1 MVLSSLR
8 RLLPPST
15 FDDVNDWMGELKRN
29 VRLLLEDG
37 NGMNAHNNDKRRVK
51 EEEQWTLEKKDDDHT
66 IKIISHYQQKDNDDS
81 VHGIN
86 LRKQLL
92 HRISTIVQQLK
103 ILATSSIPEIIS
115 RITHATSPI
124 LHELSRGYFVPF
136 LTIALA
142 CLGRIHNLLLI
153 MGREVVSALQE
164 TVPQLREL
172 CQQKGA
178 LGISS
183 SDTNSIVDWKELENI
198 VMPTFVGKRQHNN
211 NNNNN
216 VNTKTD
222 NNCASQEWNDLMTQ
236 FVEVSHEELTKQTN
250 DFIKGK
256 RWNDAMFRLGL
267 RKCHE
272 PGTSSTAEQIDK
284 QNDDEEMHSSSVGVN
299 DTDMGELVN
308 MQSESTTHQMNKVAS
323 RNDAVVDD
331 NMARILQKV
340 QSPDTLLASKKKRK
354 KRKRTKR
361 NSSDGF
367 NSDDALDEQQ
377 KQQQPQQH
385 VTSSKSIGVRTESTG
400 VKDSSSDVNLHQWN
414 VEDESLEKRK
424 QSEHSDIN
432 VGSTDAAQTD
442 FVSGMQDNTKES
454 REIMKEKKSKKK
466 SSKKKAKKEKKKSTS
481 VIDDIFGF

>member
-1 MVLSSLR
+1 
-8 RLLPPST
+8 
-15 FDDVNDWMGELKRN
+15 
-29 VRLLLEDG
+29 
-37 NGMNAHNNDKRRVK
+37 
-51 EEEQWTLEKKDDDHT
+51 
-66 IKIISHYQQKDNDDS
+66 
-81 VHGIN
+81 
-86 LRKQLL
+86 
-92 HRISTIVQQLK
+92 
-103 ILATSSIPEIIS
+103 
-115 RITHATSPI
+115 
-124 LHELSRGYFVPF
+124 
-136 LTIALA
+136 
-142 CLGRIHNLLLI
+142 
-153 MGREVVSALQE
+153 
-164 TVPQLREL
+164 
-172 CQQKGA
+172 
-178 LGISS
+178 
-183 SDTNSIVDWKELENI
+183 
-198 VMPTFVGKRQHNN
+198 MPTFVGKRQNI

-216 VNTKTD
+216 VNTKTCE
-222 NNCASQEWNDLMTQ
+222 NSASQEWNDLMTQ

-256 RWNDAMFRLGL
+256 RWNDALFRLGL

-272 PGTSSTAEQIDK
+272 PGTSTTAEQIDK

-299 DTDMGELVN
+299 ETDMGELVN

-361 NSSDGF
+361 SDGF

-424 QSEHSDIN
+424 QSAHSDIN

-454 REIMKEKKSKKK
+454 REITKEKKSKKK

>member
-1 MVLSSLR
+1 MNNSNAQVRRTTNVQPGPTRSNTTNERREDNGNYQQQCYEKNGGMIFILWTQRCFVSSRVICIAVKNAHKMWLHTLLIVYACLKCKHLVKSMSTFHSALTLDIHTLSLLLERNHHQHRRCKYYQRLLMVLSSLR

-92 HRISTIVQQLK
+92 QRISTIVQQLK

-198 VMPTFVGKRQHNN
+198 VMPTFVGKRQNI

-216 VNTKTD
+216 VNTKTCE
-222 NNCASQEWNDLMTQ
+222 NSASQEWNDLMTQ

-256 RWNDAMFRLGL
+256 RW
-267 RKCHE
+267 
-272 PGTSSTAEQIDK
+272 
-284 QNDDEEMHSSSVGVN
+284 DDC
-299 DTDMGELVN
+299 
-308 MQSESTTHQMNKVAS
+308 
-323 RNDAVVDD
+323 
-331 NMARILQKV
+331 
-340 QSPDTLLASKKKRK
+340 SPHRC
-354 KRKRTKR
+354 RT
-361 NSSDGF
+361 
-367 NSDDALDEQQ
+367 
-377 KQQQPQQH
+377 
-385 VTSSKSIGVRTESTG
+385 
-400 VKDSSSDVNLHQWN
+400 
-414 VEDESLEKRK
+414 
-424 QSEHSDIN
+424 
-432 VGSTDAAQTD
+432 
-442 FVSGMQDNTKES
+442 
-454 REIMKEKKSKKK
+454 
-466 SSKKKAKKEKKKSTS
+466 
-481 VIDDIFGF
+481 